1 MILASWQRLKAKA
14 RRRLAHWLAVDLHA
28 ALKVERPDP
37 LSAVA
42 FPVGVAADWVPR
54 DERAYSTWRSVLQA
68 DATGRIVQGRR
79 AATFDDCTRPAFA
92 ERPLFLTS
100 PSGALLT
107 VLADGRLHAVQV
119 EDDALIAAYA
129 RQKARLFAALDHF
142 GLHAAAA
149 IEPSEA
155 R

>member
-1 MILASWQRLKAKA
+1 MILASWQRLKAHLRQHLA
-14 RRRLAHWLAVDLHA
+14 RWLAGDLRA
-28 ALKVERPDP
+28 VLKIERCDP

-54 DERAYSTWRSVLQA
+54 DERAYSTWTSIFQA
-68 DATGRIVQGRR
+68 QAVDRLVHGRR
-79 AATFDDCTRPAFA
+79 KATFADFTQPDFA
-92 ERPLFLTS
+92 DRPLFLTA

-119 EDDALIAAYA
+119 EDDALIMAFA
-129 RQKARLFAALDHF
+129 RQKARRSAALDHF
-142 GLHAAAA
+142 GLHAAAT

>member
-1 MILASWQRLKAKA
+1 MILASWQRLKDRA
-14 RRRLAHWLAVDLHA
+14 RRRLVRWLAGDLRA
-28 ALKVERPDP
+28 ALKFERCDP
-37 LSAVA
+37 LTAVA
-42 FPVGVAADWVPR
+42 FPVGVAADWVPG
-54 DERAYSTWRSVLQA
+54 DERAYSTWKCIFQA
-68 DATGRIVQGRR
+68 QAVDRLVHGRR
-79 AATFDDCTRPAFA
+79 KATFADFTHSDFA
-92 ERPLFLTS
+92 DRPLFLTS

-119 EDDALIAAYA
+119 EDDALIMAYA
-129 RQKARLFAALDHF
+129 RQKARRSAALDHF